1 MCPLLVWVQVEPTR
15 ASVYKRIRPRRPRY
29 GAYTYQRH
37 CISPLTLG
45 YVRAR
50 RAVATPMSLSKQ
62 ELKIVLKA
70 AVVTLKREF
79 NKRSVVVKEELPA
92 EQ

>member
-1 MCPLLVWVQVEPTR
+1 
-15 ASVYKRIRPRRPRY
+15 
-29 GAYTYQRH
+29 
-37 CISPLTLG
+37 
-45 YVRAR
+45 
-50 RAVATPMSLSKQ
+50 MSLSKQ

-92 EQ
+92 DAGAPRLRPSPGLGQVR